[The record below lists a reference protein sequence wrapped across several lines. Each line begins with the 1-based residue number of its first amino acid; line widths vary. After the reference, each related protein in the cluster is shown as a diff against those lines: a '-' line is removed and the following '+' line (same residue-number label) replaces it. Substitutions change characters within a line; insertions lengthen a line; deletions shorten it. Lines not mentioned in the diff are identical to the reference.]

1 MARQLTEQQR
11 LRARRD
17 EKTLLDAGWALRR
30 LADTRRYQGV
40 PPYVAYALAGTLD
53 AAAYAIE
60 TSPTPCEPPC
70 CASPRPSPATPN
82 RPPRPPSH
90 DTRAHVKG
98 AAR

>member
-60 TSPTPCEPPC
+60 DVPDTVRAALLRVAAAITSD
-70 CASPRPSPATPN
+70 AQQSATTTQP
-82 RPPRPPSH
+82 
-90 DTRAHVKG
+90 
-98 AAR
+98 